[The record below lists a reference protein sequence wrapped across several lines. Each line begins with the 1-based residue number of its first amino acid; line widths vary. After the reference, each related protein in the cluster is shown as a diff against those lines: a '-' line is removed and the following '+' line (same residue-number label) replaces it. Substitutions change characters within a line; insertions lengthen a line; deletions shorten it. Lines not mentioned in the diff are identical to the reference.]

1 MWLRRIPCYQSAAE
15 ASFLREEK
23 NPGKREDSAVAG
35 IANIL
40 FPVNFKPSCVAMGAY
55 VRRAA
60 VVTGAKVTLIHVID
74 PATFNALELYM
85 RSPLDV
91 TDDHIAAAQ
100 HRLNE
105 FLSTEF
111 PAPEAERLV
120 AVGDPAREIAA
131 AARKGFD
138 LIMMP
143 THSGI
148 FRRMLLGSTTAKVM
162 NDADCPVETSRHAE
176 TIAPRPTEHREWVCA
191 IGLGEDSER
200 VLHYAHRATRDTGSH
215 LRLVHVIP
223 TGDPALPG
231 QSGLEERV
239 RSEERKQAQER
250 VEELRT
256 RMGLNAEVAVAV
268 GPVKEALLKA
278 ARDADVLVIGRSPR
292 PGAHERLRDLTYAV
306 VRDSP
311 CPVVSI

>member
-1 MWLRRIPCYQSAAE
+1 
-15 ASFLREEK
+15 
-23 NPGKREDSAVAG
+23 
-35 IANIL
+35 L
-40 FPVNFKPSCVAMGAY
+40 FPVSFSPWCVAMGAY
-55 VRRAA
+55 VKRAA

-74 PATFNALELYM
+74 PATFNALEMYL

-91 TDDHIAAAQ
+91 TDDHVEAAR
-100 HRLNE
+100 HRLE
-105 FLSTEF
+105 GFLREEF
-111 PAPEAERLV
+111 PPSEAARIV

-131 AARKGFD
+131 VARRGFD

-162 NDADCPVETSRHAE
+162 NDADCAVETCRHSE
-176 TIAPRPTEHREWVCA
+176 TIPPRPPEHREWVCA

-200 VLHYAHRATRDTGSH
+200 VLQYAHGATQDTGSH

-223 TGDPALPG
+223 TGDPALPV
-231 QSGLEERV
+231 QVDPEKKVWREER
-239 RSEERKQAQER
+239 EQARER
-250 VEELRT
+250 VEELRK
-256 RMGLNAEVAVAV
+256 RMGLDAEVEVAV
-268 GPVKEALLKA
+268 GPVKEALLEA
-278 ARDADVLVIGRSPR
+278 AQDADLLVIGRSPR
-292 PGAHERLRDLTYAV
+292 PGAHERLRDLTYAM

>member
-1 MWLRRIPCYQSAAE
+1 MAA
-15 ASFLREEK
+15 
-23 NPGKREDSAVAG
+23 

-40 FPVNFKPSCVAMGAY
+40 FPVNFSPTCVAMGAY
-55 VRRAA
+55 VKRAA

-74 PATFNALELYM
+74 PATFNALEMYL

-91 TDDHIAAAQ
+91 TDDHIAAARQ
-100 HRLNE
+100 RLE
-105 FLSTEF
+105 GFLRAEF
-111 PAPEAERLV
+111 PLSESERIV
-120 AVGDPAREIAA
+120 AVGDPASEIAV
-131 AARKGFD
+131 AARRGFD
-138 LIMMP
+138 LIIMP
-143 THSGI
+143 SHAGR
-148 FRRMLLGSTTAKVM
+148 FRRMLLGSTTAKVL

-176 TIAPRPTEHREWVCA
+176 TIAPRSVEHREWVCA

-200 VLHYAHRATRDTGSH
+200 VLKYARRATHESGSN

-223 TGDPALPG
+223 TGDPALPV
-231 QSGLEERV
+231 QMDLEERV
-239 RSEERKQAQER
+239 LLEERKQARER
-250 VEELRT
+250 IEELRT
-256 RMGLNAEVAVAV
+256 RMGLDAEVKVAV
-268 GPVKEALLKA
+268 GPVKEALLEA

>member
-1 MWLRRIPCYQSAAE
+1 VAA
-15 ASFLREEK
+15 
-23 NPGKREDSAVAG
+23 

-40 FPVNFKPSCVAMGAY
+40 FPVNFTPSCVAMGAY
-55 VRRAA
+55 VKRAA
-60 VVTGAKVTLIHVID
+60 VMTGAKVTLIHVID
-74 PATFNALELYM
+74 PVTFNALEMYM

-91 TDDHIAAAQ
+91 TDDHVAAAQ
-100 HRLNE
+100 QRLE
-105 FLSTEF
+105 AFLRAEF
-111 PAPEAERLV
+111 PPSEAPRIV
-120 AVGDPAREIAA
+120 VVGDPAREIAA
-131 AARKGFD
+131 AARRGFD

-176 TIAPRPTEHREWVCA
+176 TIAPRPLDHREWVCA

-200 VLHYAHRATRDTGSH
+200 VLRYAQQATRDSGSH

-223 TGDPALPG
+223 AGDPALPA
-231 QSGLEERV
+231 QMDLEDRLRHEER
-239 RSEERKQAQER
+239 EQAHERI
-250 VEELRT
+250 EELRK
-256 RMGLNAEVAVAV
+256 RVGVDAEAEVAV
-268 GPVKEALLKA
+268 GPVKEVLLEA
-278 ARDADVLVIGRSPR
+278 AKRADILVIGRSPQ
-292 PGAHERLRDLTYAV
+292 PGTHERLRDLTYAV

>member
-1 MWLRRIPCYQSAAE
+1 
-15 ASFLREEK
+15 
-23 NPGKREDSAVAG
+23 
-35 IANIL
+35 L
-40 FPVNFKPSCVAMGAY
+40 FPVSFSPWCVAMGAY
-55 VRRAA
+55 VKRAA

-74 PATFNALELYM
+74 PATFNALEMYL

-91 TDDHIAAAQ
+91 TDDHVEAAR
-100 HRLNE
+100 HRLE
-105 FLSTEF
+105 GFLRAEF
-111 PAPEAERLV
+111 PPGETERIV

-131 AARKGFD
+131 AARRGFD

-162 NDADCPVETSRHAE
+162 NDADCAVETCRHSE
-176 TIAPRPTEHREWVCA
+176 TIPPRPPEHREWVCA

-200 VLHYAHRATRDTGSH
+200 VLRYAHGATQDTGSH
-215 LRLVHVIP
+215 LRLVHVIS
-223 TGDPALPG
+223 TGDPALPA
-231 QSGLEERV
+231 QKGLEEEV
-239 RSEERKQAQER
+239 RSEEKKEAWER
-250 VEELRT
+250 VEELRK
-256 RMGLNAEVAVAV
+256 RMGLNAEVQVAV
-268 GPVKEALLKA
+268 GPVKEALLEA
-278 ARDADVLVIGRSPR
+278 AQDADVLVIGRSPR